1 MAAPKAWYLLLT
13 EDLVRRGH
21 EFTCPLRATPG
32 PGVIVAPPDRDKRI
46 PGLGAPGR
54 FLAVD
59 HSHSGDVLFWRRRTV
74 ASWADRWRICCCVL
88 TAGSSSVDY
97 RRENAK
103 FCKELLSDVE
113 TSRYHEA
120 AFDIRPVFC
129 SVGSYCRGPSFVS
142 TGRRESTRPINMV
155 MSEEGY
161 DSDRLVNNA
170 TKGEIEMPKHEGAEH
185 HKKAAEHHD
194 HAARHHKEAAR
205 HREEGSVSR

>member
-1 MAAPKAWYLLLT
+1 LAATDGRVLGGPVAHLLL
-13 EDLVRRGH
+13 R
-21 EFTCPLRATPG
+21 
-32 PGVIVAPPDRDKRI
+32 
-46 PGLGAPGR
+46 
-54 FLAVD
+54 
-59 HSHSGDVLFWRRRTV
+59 SH
-74 ASWADRWRICCCVL
+74 C
-88 TAGSSSVDY
+88 GSSSVDY

-113 TSRYHEA
+113 NSRYHEA

-142 TGRRESTRPINMV
+142 TGRRESTRPIDMV
-155 MSEEGY
+155 MSQEGY

-194 HAARHHKEAAR
+194 HAARHHRLVITKKAR
-205 HREEGSVSR
+205 MKRAGITLISRMDII